1 MTKIHKIKWATLS
14 VIAILFLILL
24 FQNTGV
30 ISLRFM
36 GWDFEVPR
44 LILISSV
51 GLGGFVAGVLSVLL
65 VQRNQHQYS
74 PASSDSSETFTDPES

>member
-1 MTKIHKIKWATLS
+1 
-14 VIAILFLILL
+14 
-24 FQNTGV
+24 
-30 ISLRFM
+30 
-36 GWDFEVPR
+36 